1 MIWDVGAILAG
12 VGSIIGAVAAIL
24 ARKSAKAAERQ
35 LTTNNSGSTAKD
47 ASDRQEAAL
56 AAILANQDAQ
66 GELLRSTGRQIGE
79 IRADL
84 GRMDNRVTG
93 LEGDFR
99 GHLED
104 QAADSTARRSDS
116 SGTST

>member
-1 MIWDVGAILAG
+1 MIWDIGAILAG
-12 VGSIIGAVAAIL
+12 IGSIIAAVAAVG
-24 ARKSAKAAERQ
+24 ARKSSKAAERQ
-35 LTTNNSGSTAKD
+35 LTTKNSGSTAKD

-56 AAILANQDAQ
+56 AAILANQSAQ
-66 GELLRSTGRQIGE
+66 GELLRSTGHQIGE

-84 GRMDNRVTG
+84 GRMGDRVTG
-93 LEGDFR
+93 IEGDFR
-99 GHLED
+99 THLEN